1 MRNNRSEYTANRDL
15 AYQAT
20 QMGFTAQK
28 PRPKYGH
35 QPRPW
40 PKAARPTWGTMEAT
54 GKPLWAFL
62 LGRKS

>member
-1 MRNNRSEYTANRDL
+1 MKSQRSESDANRQL
-15 AYQAT
+15 KAGAR
-20 QMGFTAQK
+20 AQ
-28 PRPKYGH
+28 YGH